1 MSIVNT
7 YTINFVAFHVDM
19 AKNYPKRQYLAGML
33 LPDDPDGGRLVNV
46 GPDYVGYCYLSTL
59 SAIL

>member
-1 MSIVNT
+1 
-7 YTINFVAFHVDM
+7 M

-59 SAIL
+59 SAIFQLYCDKQTC